1 MKQIAFNIQEN
12 FILNTVNNLWKENIV
27 DTAVDI
33 LKSCNIT
40 HPHDIKKYI
49 YKNYSTNDQIKSD
62 LINKEKYFTDLINN
76 SLTTINLMTNKYC
89 EAVAIYDENGC
100 VVNADMLVPS
110 AENAIYRQN
119 LNNHLNDINGEIKK
133 IDKYIRRLNVICFL
147 LNKKQVKPIDIDTIH
162 PVLKYIIQSSAKKR
176 RYKIT
181 DELVENAWISPD
193 GVIYDVSDVP
203 FPSHINSAEQ
213 FIEDSIISEP
223 NNAIPIEVHLEN
235 MGWIKMSYGSLIY
248 VDQLTENQFNLIA
261 DLFHRNKIQR
271 IKVFSDYLTYREF
284 VERFLD

>member
-1 MKQIAFNIQEN
+1 MKQVAFNIQEK
-12 FILNTVNNLWKENIV
+12 FILSTVNNLWKENIV

-49 YKNYSTNDQIKSD
+49 YKNYSTKDQIKSD

-100 VVNADMLVPS
+100 VVNTDMLVPS
-110 AENAIYRQN
+110 ADNAIYRQDLN
-119 LNNHLNDINGEIKK
+119 KHLNNINNEIKK
-133 IDKYIRRLNVICFL
+133 IDKYIRRLNVIYYL
-147 LNKKQVKPIDIDTIH
+147 LDKKQVKPIDIETVH
-162 PVLKYIIQSSAKKR
+162 PMLKYVIQSTAKKR
-176 RYKIT
+176 RYKIV
-181 DELVENAWISPD
+181 DEFTENAWISPD
-193 GVIYDVSDVP
+193 GVIYDVSNVP

-213 FIEDSIISEP
+213 FIEDSIIAKPSS
-223 NNAIPIEVHLEN
+223 NISIETYLEN
-235 MGWIKMSYGSLIY
+235 AGWIKISYGSLIY
-248 VDQLTENQFNLIA
+248 IDRLTEKQFNLIT

-271 IKVFSDYLTYREF
+271 IKVFSGYLTYREF